1 MAVKCLFTSMDNA
14 EVKAFYSEVQIL
26 RTLRHPNIV
35 LFLGAYMGDKG
46 ISLSLSCI
54 VWSLG
59 WLEPNLTTRCSS
71 LQARVSSPSL
81 CPEAVCTAFSTIPR
95 SRSR

>member
-1 MAVKCLFTSMDNA
+1 MDNA

-46 ISLSLSCI
+46 ITLSLSLSLLHRL
-54 VWSLG
+54 VA
-59 WLEPNLTTRCSS
+59 WLAGAESDNTS